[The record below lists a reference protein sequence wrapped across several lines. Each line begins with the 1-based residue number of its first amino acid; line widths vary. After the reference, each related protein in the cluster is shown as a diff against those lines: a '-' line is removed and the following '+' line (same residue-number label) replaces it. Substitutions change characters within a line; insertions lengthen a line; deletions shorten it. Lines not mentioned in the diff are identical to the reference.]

1 MLLFEDMLFSF
12 MKFRKVIN
20 RERGLLVWE
29 IVDDDIIKMLLFI
42 CILRNI
48 LVNFMGVK
56 RSKFC
61 LVRIKVDQLVNK
73 GMLVLINVDDNMVC
87 KDI

>member
-29 IVDDDIIKMLLFI
+29 IVDDDI
-42 CILRNI
+42 
-48 LVNFMGVK
+48 V
-56 RSKFC
+56 
-61 LVRIKVDQLVNK
+61 
-73 GMLVLINVDDNMVC
+73 
-87 KDI
+87 